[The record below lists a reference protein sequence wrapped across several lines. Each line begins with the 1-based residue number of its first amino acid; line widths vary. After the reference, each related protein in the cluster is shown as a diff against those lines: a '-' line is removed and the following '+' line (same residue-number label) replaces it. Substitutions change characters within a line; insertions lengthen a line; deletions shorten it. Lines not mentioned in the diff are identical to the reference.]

1 MTWKT
6 KIQQQSNKDVI
17 KQIALELEK
26 HSDNNIVNYEQLK
39 KIQDLAKDVERLQS
53 VLLLL

>member
-53 VLLLL
+53 VLRLL